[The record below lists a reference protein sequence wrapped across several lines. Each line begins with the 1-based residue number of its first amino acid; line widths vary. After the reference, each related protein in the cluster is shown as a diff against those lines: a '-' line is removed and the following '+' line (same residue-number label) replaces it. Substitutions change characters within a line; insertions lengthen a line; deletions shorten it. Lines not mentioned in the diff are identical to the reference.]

1 MSMGNMALPPGVA
14 FAMQQQDEPS
24 VDVKIRLNV
33 VQLAINSFDAMHE
46 GGPVDLT
53 DDALVS
59 RSVAIFKF
67 VNGEYD
73 SGFDA
78 INENLKQGFYT
89 GPVEDEPVS
98 VEPVADET
106 STYPSASH
114 LIAPETERPV

>member
-33 VQLAINSFDAMHE
+33 VQLAINSFHATHE

-73 SGFDA
+73 S
-78 INENLKQGFYT
+78 NTESTKVN
-89 GPVEDEPVS
+89 EDEPVS
-98 VEPVADET
+98 VEPVADD
-106 STYPSASH
+106 SYASGLVDPYGSH
-114 LIAPETERPV
+114 LIAPETERPL